1 MKTLVFFSAVVLMAG
16 CAVAPVDISERL
28 NKYNGQSI
36 DVMVASFGA
45 PDKTHKGSNGNIY
58 QWVFEHR
65 SNQTDM
71 GPYSYDY
78 RYKCELITTTNSK
91 NIVLHTKTRSI
102 DNHPYVD
109 ACDRMINKG
118 AAS

>member
-1 MKTLVFFSAVVLMAG
+1 MAG
-16 CAVAPVDISERL
+16 CAVTPVDISERL

-36 DVMVASFGA
+36 DVMVARFGA
-45 PDKTHKGSNGNIY
+45 PDKTHKGGAGTIY

-65 SNQTDM
+65 DT
-71 GPYSYDY
+71 GPSLGSGYYDY

-102 DNHPYVD
+102 DNHPYAD
-109 ACDRMINKG
+109 ACDQMIDNGG
-118 AAS
+118 A